1 MRITDISLQAKN
13 KDRVNISV
21 DGKYRFSL
29 DIFQVSELGIKI
41 GNEYTDEELVQ
52 IETESQFGKLY
63 GRALEY
69 TLMRPHSAKE
79 IRDYLRRKTLP
90 TRSYRRPTRYSTS
103 QKGVTL
109 NRGENSEDTEG
120 KMIERPGVSQE
131 IADRVYVRLEE
142 KGYVDDEKF
151 TRWWMENRN
160 QRKGSSL
167 RKLSSELQAKGVDR
181 QVIDAVMNESSR
193 SDEDEIA
200 KVIAKRAGRYDDEQ
214 KLIAYLARQGFAYD
228 DIKRAL
234 NPRAD
239 Q

>member
-41 GNEYTDEELVQ
+41 GKEYTDEELAQ

-90 TRSYRRPTRYSTS
+90 ARSYRRPTGGFSS
-103 QKGVTL
+103 QQGVTL
-109 NRGENSEDTEG
+109 DRGENSENKEG
-120 KMIERPGVSQE
+120 KMIERPGASQE
-131 IADRVYVRLEE
+131 IADRVYARLEE

-151 TRWWMENRN
+151 TRWWVENRN

-181 QVIDAVMNESSR
+181 QVVDAVMSESSR